1 SLDADS
7 EGEEGKYYVW
17 TPADVLALLD
27 PEEYRVFAPRFGLD
41 RAANFDGAWHLHVHK
56 ETSELEQATGL
67 KAGEIRQLLLSA
79 RNKLLAERE
88 KRVRPGRDEKILTSW
103 NALMI
108 KGMATA
114 GRLMERSDWIDSA
127 DHALRYLMK
136 HHWHNGRLLATSRD
150 GAARLN
156 AYLDDYAYLIDAIL
170 AMLQARWCSEYLQF
184 ACELAECLIAHFEDP
199 EHGGFFFTS
208 VDHEALV
215 YRPKPLTDDAMPSG
229 NGVAVEALQTL
240 AQLVG
245 DPRLQA
251 VADRALRSAWPAIEG
266 APYAH
271 IGLLEGLQNYLEPPE
286 QLIIRGV
293 APELE
298 AWQKLAC
305 SAYVPGKSV
314 FPIRLGEQQLP
325 LGLAE
330 KRGQEGQTLAYRCR
344 GSLCEPPIAS
354 SDLL

>member
-1 SLDADS
+1 AA
-7 EGEEGKYYVW
+7 EV
-17 TPADVLALLD
+17 AALLD

-41 RAANFDGAWHLHVHK
+41 RAANFEGAWHLHVYK
-56 ETSELEQATGL
+56 ETPELEEATGL
-67 KAGEIRQLLLSA
+67 KAGEIRQLLMSA

-127 DHALRYLMK
+127 EHALRYLMK
-136 HHWHNGRLLATSRD
+136 RHWHDGRLLATSRD
-150 GAARLN
+150 GTARLN

-170 AMLQARWCSEYLQF
+170 ALLQARWRSEYLQF

-199 EHGGFFFTS
+199 ELGGFFFTS
-208 VDHEALV
+208 DDHEALV

-251 VADRALRSAWPAIEG
+251 VADRALRSAWPAIQG

-286 QLIIRGV
+286 QLVIRGV
-293 APELE
+293 DPELE
-298 AWQKLAC
+298 AWQKVAC
-305 SAYVPGKSV
+305 SVYAPGKSV
-314 FPIRLGEQQLP
+314 FSIPLGVRQLP
-325 LGLAE
+325 QGLAE
-330 KRGQEGQTLAYRCR
+330 KSGRDGQTLAYRCR
-344 GSLCEPPIAS
+344 GSLCEPPILS
-354 SDLL
+354 SGSL